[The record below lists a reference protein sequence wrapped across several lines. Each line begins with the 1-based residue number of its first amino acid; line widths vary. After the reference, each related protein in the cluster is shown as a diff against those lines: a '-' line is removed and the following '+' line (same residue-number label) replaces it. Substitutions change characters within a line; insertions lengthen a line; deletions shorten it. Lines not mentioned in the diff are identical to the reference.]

1 MTIVRLLILVTLIF
15 NFVAST
21 VIDDAKC
28 DAQLEYFDQALS
40 KHEKW
45 AIEYDTKVEKIQGKH
60 CMIFY
65 RALENATEHESDRKF
80 NWREMKKFNIP
91 KLYLHRFLRVTPVL
105 AILILIALSIMKFMG
120 SGPYFN
126 FFLFG
131 TTVSQ
136 CQDYYWTAL
145 LHIQNYYNPR
155 DVCIS
160 SSWYLSVDYQLVL
173 LSPLILYPAYY
184 FGWKFLWTLPTYII
198 GIQIWTFIA
207 ALENGYKPIRRFMTY
222 EANQKSRDEF
232 YFPTH
237 IRCGPWLIGI
247 ILGYIFY
254 KLKNRKISINKYL
267 NTSMWILSIGTI
279 VAILLGIF
287 GLQSVE
293 YSDNKIAHALFFALQ
308 RNSWGL
314 AIAWIVF
321 SCEMGY
327 GSVIRKFLELPIWI
341 PLGRMSLSFYLV
353 HVLYFTL
360 HVGSSRVPT
369 NFDDFQMMHLFAGDI
384 IVTTMLA
391 TLLWLTFEEPILLI
405 ENFIYKFIEQ
415 RRLKPSK

>member
-1 MTIVRLLILVTLIF
+1 MLGHRYGWQRGLPNINAGIYSTADGEWFSKFWSAIITIHPIAVDCFFVLGGCLLARSIL
-15 NFVAST
+15 N
-21 VIDDAKC
+21 
-28 DAQLEYFDQALS
+28 
-40 KHEKW
+40 
-45 AIEYDTKVEKIQGKH
+45 AINK
-60 CMIFY
+60 
-65 RALENATEHESDRKF
+65 R
-80 NWREMKKFNIP
+80 KFNIP
-91 KLYLHRFLRVTPVL
+91 KLYLHRYLRVTPVL
-105 AILILIALSIMKFMG
+105 AILILIVLSIFKFMG
-120 SGPYFN
+120 SGPFYKFTIFN
-126 FFLFG
+126 AQ
-131 TTVSQ
+131 VNQ
-136 CQDYYWTAL
+136 CKSYYWSAL
-145 LHIQNYYNPR
+145 IHIQNYYNPLEA
-155 DVCIS
+155 CIQP
-160 SSWYLSVDYQLVL
+160 SWYLSVDYQLVL

-207 ALENGYKPIRRFMTY
+207 AMQNEYKPVRILMPY
-222 EANQKSRDEF
+222 DVGLKSAEKF

-237 IRCGPWLIGI
+237 I
-247 ILGYIFY
+247 
-254 KLKNRKISINKYL
+254 RKISINKYL

-279 VAILLGIF
+279 FAILLGIF

-353 HVLYFTL
+353 HGLYFSVQ
-360 HVGSSRVPT
+360 VGSSKVSV
-369 NFDDFQMMHLFAGDI
+369 NFDDFQLMHLFAGDI

-405 ENFIYKFIEQ
+405 ENFTYKCIEQ